1 MTEKKRINAFQGLRG
16 YAIILIFLSHCTFA
30 TNSFGHSTTNWLG
43 VLGVSLFIMLS
54 GYLLVYQDHESN
66 QIIPIDTLKRRL
78 KRFYPLHIVTLL
90 IALPFSISIFV
101 DQFVKQ
107 SGKLILNITLLQAWF
122 PSSSVYFSFN
132 AVSWYLSLTVFF
144 IVGSTITL
152 KKIKK
157 IPKRIIPA
165 VVILICL
172 FELIWCSL
180 VKNMSIAHWLISI
193 LPIIRY
199 FDYFAGGTL
208 RFCSFSQKR

>member
-107 SGKLILNITLLQAWF
+107 SGKLILNITLLLPAAN
-122 PSSSVYFSFN
+122 SV
-132 AVSWYLSLTVFF
+132 LQ
-144 IVGSTITL
+144 
-152 KKIKK
+152 
-157 IPKRIIPA
+157 R
-165 VVILICL
+165 
-172 FELIWCSL
+172 
-180 VKNMSIAHWLISI
+180 
-193 LPIIRY
+193 
-199 FDYFAGGTL
+199 
-208 RFCSFSQKR
+208 